1 MMNDPQPEPRLG
13 QRESGR
19 QFGVA
24 LLAGLIVV
32 LIIAGGA
39 YFWIEKTSDKPAAQA
54 PPLPMGAAEQAYAA
68 QITFDSFDLSRTTNF
83 LNQQVTNVAGAVT
96 NAGQRIVLE
105 MEVSMEFRDI
115 GQNVILREK
124 QRMFGSKER
133 PLQLLEKRAF
143 QLNFENIPDGWNQV
157 PPAFT
162 ITGLRLQ

>member
-1 MMNDPQPEPRLG
+1 MNDTQSEPQLG
-13 QRESGR
+13 QREGGR

-24 LLAGLIVV
+24 LLAGLVIV

-39 YFWIEKTSDKPAAQA
+39 YYWIEKTADKPAAQA
-54 PPLPMGAAEQAYAA
+54 APLPMGAEEQAYASK
-68 QITFDSFDLSRTTNF
+68 ITFGDFDLSRTTNF
-83 LNQQVTNVAGAVT
+83 LNQQVTNVAGTVT
-96 NAGQRIVLE
+96 NGGQRTVLE
-105 MEVSMEFRDI
+105 LEVSMEFRDV

-133 PLQLLEKRAF
+133 PLQSLEKRPF
-143 QLNFENIPDGWNQV
+143 QLNFESIPDGWNQV

>member
-1 MMNDPQPEPRLG
+1 MNDPQAEPQLG
-13 QRESGR
+13 QREGGR

-24 LLAGLIVV
+24 LLAGLVIV

-39 YFWIEKTSDKPAAQA
+39 YFWIEKTADKPAAKA
-54 PPLPMGAAEQAYAA
+54 PPLPMGADEQAYASK
-68 QITFDSFDLSRTTNF
+68 IIFGDFDLNRVTNF
-83 LNQQVTNVAGAVT
+83 LNQQVINVAGVVT
-96 NAGQRIVLE
+96 NSGQQTVLE
-105 MEVSMEFRDI
+105 MEVSMEFRDV

-133 PLQLLEKRAF
+133 PLQSLEKRAF

>member
-1 MMNDPQPEPRLG
+1 MSEIQEESQLGPR
-13 QRESGR
+13 ETGR
-19 QFGVA
+19 QFGFA
-24 LLAGLIVV
+24 LLAGLIIV

-39 YFWIEKTSDKPAAQA
+39 YFWVEKTADKPLAQA
-54 PPLPMGAAEQAYAA
+54 PPLPMGAAEQAYAP
-68 QITFDSFDLSRTTNF
+68 QIQFGSFDLSRTTNF
-83 LNQQVTNVAGAVT
+83 LNQQVTNIAGVVS
-96 NAGQRIVLE
+96 NGGQQAILE

-124 QRMFGSKER
+124 QRMFGSKEK
-133 PLQLLEKRAF
+133 PLQSLEKRAF